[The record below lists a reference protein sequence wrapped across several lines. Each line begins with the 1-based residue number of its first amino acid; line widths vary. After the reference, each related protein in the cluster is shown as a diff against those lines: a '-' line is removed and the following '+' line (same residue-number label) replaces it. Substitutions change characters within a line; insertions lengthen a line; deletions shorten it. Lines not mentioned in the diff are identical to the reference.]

1 MERREESAEVMAF
14 VYKTTSKATR
24 RAVATSR
31 HLGLDCFACK
41 GGVSFF
47 FCFQSNTMLIPLCS
61 GVDDSL
67 YTGEIIYHNLTGND
81 YWRVD
86 MESVNING
94 QVLSTGKNLSA
105 IIDTGSTLLTGP
117 TEQVKAFY
125 SHIPG
130 SSPTSYE
137 GTDGF
142 YQFPCANADQ
152 FDVQLTFNG
161 VSYPIDYDDMIFRP
175 VTNGTADIED
185 GMCFG
190 AMFGYDFDNI
200 NWIIG
205 DTFLKNVVSV
215 FQYDPPAVGFATPV
229 THRAGWYGAN
239 KKGAGRKTQ
248 KGPHRQDNHW

>member
-1 MERREESAEVMAF
+1 
-14 VYKTTSKATR
+14 
-24 RAVATSR
+24 
-31 HLGLDCFACK
+31 
-41 GGVSFF
+41 
-47 FCFQSNTMLIPLCS
+47 MLIPLCS

-142 YQFPCANADQ
+142 YQFPCANANQ
-152 FDVQLTFNG
+152 LDVQLTFNG

-239 KKGAGRKTQ
+239 KKGAGRKTH